1 MLIPATQKK
10 TYTSSQCETNPFIPE
25 QAAQFHSRSITMLP
39 TELLFHIAGHLSL
52 KDVSSLA
59 MVSRRLH
66 LVMCEY
72 GLIRILQYYGNLSKN
87 EQQFYQNLS
96 IANPPLIHHLQT
108 SKMSIIAGQS
118 QCTDNLP
125 AICAYH
131 AYHLRNETTNA
142 KSLDFVLNK
151 SFVREEHIS
160 NYYINS
166 NHSRLII
173 KDHGNSQLS
182 IWTAGNNGSWNREF
196 TIELLHFP
204 KCFKKMGKYHG
215 DTIVVPVAPPSAY
228 AYAGA
233 GAGAG
238 ADEHVHPKHGAKD
251 DLLSFIQRDENG
263 SWAETQRMTVEALF
277 SNTHNR
283 HFKYF
288 YYEVSPDGKSLI
300 YSDHNRDRLLIL
312 GQELDNQWAIKGD
325 FPWDTDKKF
334 SPDNNHVAIGESSP
348 ISFFSK
354 QKDGCWIATGIL
366 EFEFYAT
373 TLTEAGMDEDIVGFN
388 TIAFSPDSRHFV
400 ACFDDAQEDCADVPI
415 YVEDF
420 FVVVFSL
427 GDDGQWSE
435 AITMTKHQLGPIQ
448 ATLLNATFSPNSR
461 YLVIYGEHGLDV
473 CHLTDDNRWV
483 AELEYYKLPPTG
495 YHSSWSEAESTVR
508 FNTCSSLFA
517 LFQEGYAMVWQLND
531 SGVWECQHR
540 FTYPTVSH
548 RLSGPSIDYTTQQLS
563 PDGNTIVFIDLR
575 WRLKMWVQKQHGK
588 WTRQTPAPGLQFCD
602 LLFNQGGYLLA
613 GLPVNDKSCLI
624 VLGIT
629 PDGIWQE
636 KGRLQTEGNII
647 HFDFSPCGHSIAV
660 SYRVRNQ
667 KILSFWQIEWEP
679 GGQPA
684 MNSTNSRNPAYTSWF

>member
-1 MLIPATQKK
+1 MLIPAAPKEIG
-10 TYTSSQCETNPFIPE
+10 TSSLCETNPVIPE
-25 QAAQFHSRSITMLP
+25 QSAHFHSRSITMLP
-39 TELLFHIAGHLSL
+39 TELLFHIASHLSL
-52 KDVSSLA
+52 KDASSLA

-108 SKMSIIAGQS
+108 SKMSIIARHS

-196 TIELLHFP
+196 TIELLHYR

-215 DTIVVPVAPPSAY
+215 DTIVVPVAPPFAD
-228 AYAGA
+228 ADAD
-233 GAGAG
+233 
-238 ADEHVHPKHGAKD
+238 ADEPVYPKHGAKD
-251 DLLSFIQRDENG
+251 DLLAFIQRDESG
-263 SWAETQRMTVEALF
+263 SWTETQRMTVEALF
-277 SNTHNR
+277 PNTCGR
-283 HFKYF
+283 QDTYYLKYF

-300 YSDHNRDRLLIL
+300 YSDPDLFVHRLFIL
-312 GQELDNQWAIKGD
+312 GQELDGQWAIKGH
-325 FPWDTDKKF
+325 FPWSGNKKF
-334 SPDNNHVAIGESSP
+334 SPDSNHIALGESST
-348 ISFFSK
+348 IRFLGK
-354 QKDGCWIATGIL
+354 QKDGGWITTGIL

-373 TLTEAGMDEDIVGFN
+373 TLTEAGMDEDIVGFSS
-388 TIAFSPDSRHFV
+388 IAFSPDSRHFV
-400 ACFDDAQEDCADVPI
+400 ACFDDAQEDGADVPI
-415 YVEDF
+415 HVEDF

-435 AITMTKHQLGPIQ
+435 AITMTKHQLRPTQ

-461 YLVIYGEHGLDV
+461 YLVIYGKHGLEV

-483 AELEYYKLPPTG
+483 AELKYYKLPPTG
-495 YHSSWSEAESTVR
+495 YHSSGPEPESTVR

-540 FTYPTVSH
+540 FTYPTVIH
-548 RLSGPSIDYTTQQLS
+548 RLSGPTIDYTTQQLS
-563 PDGNTIVFIDLR
+563 PDGKTIVFIDNR

-588 WTRQTPAPGLQFCD
+588 WTRQNPAPGLQFCN
-602 LLFNQGGYLLA
+602 LVFNQGGYLLA
-613 GLPVNDKSCLI
+613 GLPVYDKSCLI

-636 KGRLQTEGNII
+636 RGRLQTEGNII

-667 KILSFWQIEWEP
+667 NILSFWQIEWEP
-679 GGQPA
+679 GRQPA
-684 MNSTNSRNPAYTSWF
+684 MNSTNSRNPAYAS